1 MIRIPSLTSK
11 THGMSLQSMQ
21 PKGNVVGIAGSSE
34 VCFSIAW
41 ESCATNSFLEA
52 TWPWLDGGCI
62 QNCHLWFQLEVGNIR
77 NHVGKYAMFISRFDT
92 QSKGFS
98 ITVDWHSS
106 GVWMFLYLLYMISTA
121 TRRSNIKYDTWW
133 SYDHLLISRDPK
145 TWRVL
150 RRTKVNTENFFAWD
164 PDVYLDQ
171 FMIY

>member
-1 MIRIPSLTSK
+1 MIRIPSLASK

-77 NHVGKYAMFISRFDT
+77 NHVGKICHVFFHDLIHNLS
-92 QSKGFS
+92 GFC
-98 ITVDWHSS
+98 ITDIALVSGCFSS
-106 GVWMFLYLLYMISTA
+106 YVISTA
-121 TRRSNIKYDTWW
+121 TRRSKIKHDTWW

-150 RRTKVNTENFFAWD
+150 RRTKVNTEIFFAWD

-171 FMIY
+171 LMIY